1 MCASDRECKID
12 GTGTSMTGA
21 RVVLSLVHSD
31 AKVYPMSYRANQR
44 CSDLSAAMLKNTL
57 HRPQPIKRH
66 VTQASGRTNG
76 ANNGPQCHE

>member
-31 AKVYPMSYRANQR
+31 AKVYLMSYRANQR
-44 CSDLSAAMLKNTL
+44 CSDLSAAKSE
-57 HRPQPIKRH
+57 KRY
-66 VTQASGRTNG
+66 TGLSPSNG
-76 ANNGPQCHE
+76 T